1 MKKILIL
8 YTSIGLGHK
17 SIAENIGF
25 YLEQAGFTVE
35 LHDAQKIE
43 EGVLTRWG
51 AKLYGI
57 LIGQFP
63 FIWSWL
69 YNTKCF
75 IALTLPLRIKVA
87 GYNYKNILE
96 VINNFK
102 PDAVIST
109 HNTPSAVLAYLKKE
123 NLYTGKFGITFSDF
137 HLHRYWLFGQ
147 CDFYLANIE
156 EQKQEMISLG
166 IPAEK
171 ITVCG
176 MTLKPIIINGFEF
189 VSDFAKASSD
199 APSVSIESKE
209 AEEIKNKIRKKF
221 EIDPG
226 AKVILMASGSQGT
239 GIDQSLIYKLLEKP
253 KTKIIVVCGKNKELF
268 EDLSQ
273 KLAGSNAIIL
283 GYYSP
288 MQELYSVAD
297 IFITKPGGL
306 SMAEA
311 FEYKMPIMISH
322 LLPGQEEWNYEYL
335 MQNNLVMPEA
345 LNISSTVLEELETG
359 VFKKA
364 LQNNPSIQKIFKPK
378 EVLIEAV
385 NKALI

>member
-1 MKKILIL
+1 MTKKILIL

-69 YNTKCF
+69 YNTKWF
-75 IALTLPLRIKVA
+75 ITLTLPLRIKVA

-123 NLYTGKFGITFSDF
+123 NLYNGKFGITFSDF
-137 HLHRYWLFGQ
+137 HLHRYWLFDQ
-147 CDFYLANIE
+147 CDFYLGNIE
-156 EQKQEMISLG
+156 EQKQEMVALG

-176 MTLKPIIINGFEF
+176 MTLKPQIEINVEQ
-189 VSDFAKASSD
+189 VKS
-199 APSVSIESKE
+199 
-209 AEEIKNKIRKKF
+209 KF
-221 EIDPG
+221 EIGEKD
-226 AKVILMASGSQGT
+226 KVILMASGSQGT

-273 KLAGSNAIIL
+273 KFAGSNAIIL